1 MNAQVGRD
9 NIVTQS
15 LGQIGDCGLFL
26 LRILAAVPR
35 SMRHALETVRQ
46 LWFVGA
52 MSLTIIMVCGL
63 FVGMV
68 LSLQLYHVLSIFGGT
83 AATGTV
89 VAIAIYRELGPV
101 VTALLF
107 AGRAGTSITAE
118 IGLMRATDQIS
129 AMEMMAVDPIAYV
142 ATPRFLA
149 GLIAMPLLCCVF
161 CALGVFGGH
170 LVGVT
175 WLGIDNG
182 TFWSNMTST
191 VDVWKDV
198 VNGVIYKS
206 LVFGAVVSLIA
217 VFQGY
222 TTPPTSEGV
231 AYATTRTVVAS
242 SIAILALDFVLT
254 AFLM

>member
-1 MNAQVGRD
+1 MSAQLSRE
-9 NIVTQS
+9 NIVTRTLS
-15 LGQIGDCGLFL
+15 QIGACGLFGL
-26 LRILAAVPR
+26 TLLAAIPR
-35 SMRHALETVRQ
+35 SFRYGRETVRQ

-68 LSLQLYHVLSIFGGT
+68 LALQLYYVLSIFGGT
-83 AATGTV
+83 AASGTV
-89 VAIAIYRELGPV
+89 VALSIYRELGPV

-107 AGRAGTSITAE
+107 AGRAGTSVTAE
-118 IGLMRATDQIS
+118 IGLMRATDQLS

-149 GLIAMPLLCCVF
+149 GLIAMPLLTCVF
-161 CALGVFGGH
+161 CALGIFGGH
-170 LVGVT
+170 LVGVS

-182 TFWSNMTST
+182 TFWSNMTAT
-191 VDVWKDV
+191 VELGKDV
-198 VNGVIYKS
+198 VNGVLWKS
-206 LVFGAVVSLIA
+206 VVFGAVVSLIA
-217 VFQGY
+217 VYQGY

>member
-1 MNAQVGRD
+1 MSAQPQRNV
-9 NIVTQS
+9 VTHA
-15 LGQIGDCGLFL
+15 LAQIGEAGLFL
-26 LRILAAVPR
+26 LTLLAAVPR
-35 SMRHALETVRQ
+35 SMKHARETVRQ

-68 LSLQLYHVLSIFGGT
+68 LGLQLYYVLSIFGGT
-83 AATGTV
+83 AASGTV

-118 IGLMRATDQIS
+118 IGLMRATDQLA

-142 ATPRFLA
+142 AVPRYLA
-149 GLIAMPLLCCVF
+149 GLIAMPLLCAVF
-161 CALGVFGGH
+161 CALGIFGGH
-170 LVGVT
+170 LVGVS

-182 TFWSNMTST
+182 TFWSNMTAT

-198 VNGVIYKS
+198 VNGILVKS
-206 LVFGAVVSLIA
+206 LAFGAVVSLIA
-217 VFQGY
+217 VYQGY

>member
-1 MNAQVGRD
+1 MNARIERD
-9 NIVTQS
+9 NIVTQA
-15 LGQIGDCGLFL
+15 LGQIGNCGVFL
-26 LRILAAVPR
+26 LQILAAIPR
-35 SMRHALETVRQ
+35 SLRYGRETVRQ

-52 MSLTIIMVCGL
+52 MSLIIIMTCGL

-68 LSLQLYHVLSIFGGT
+68 LELQLYHVLSMFGST
-83 AATGTV
+83 SMSGTV
-89 VAIAIYRELGPV
+89 VAIATYRELGPV

-107 AGRAGTSITAE
+107 AGRAGTAITAE

-129 AMEMMAVDPIAYV
+129 AMELMAVDPLAYV
-142 ATPRFLA
+142 AAPRFLA
-149 GLIAMPLLCCVF
+149 GLVAMPLLCCVF
-161 CALGVFGGH
+161 CALAVFGGH
-170 LVGVT
+170 LVGVS

-182 TFWSNMTST
+182 TFWSNMTAT
-191 VDVWKDV
+191 VDVWQDIVSGV
-198 VNGVIYKS
+198 VWKS
-206 LVFGAVVSLIA
+206 LAFGAVVALIA

-222 TTPPTSEGV
+222 TAPPTSEGV

>member
-1 MNAQVGRD
+1 MSARMQSNNVL
-9 NIVTQS
+9 VQS
-15 LGQIGDCGLFL
+15 LAQIGYCGEFL
-26 LRILAAVPR
+26 LRILYAIPR
-35 SMRHALETVRQ
+35 SMRHGRETVRQ

-52 MSLTIIMVCGL
+52 MSLTITVTCGL

-68 LSLQLYHVLSIFGGT
+68 LGLQLYHVLAIFGGT
-83 AATGTV
+83 SATGSV
-89 VAIAIYRELGPV
+89 VALAVYRELGPV

-107 AGRAGTSITAE
+107 AGRAGTSVTAE
-118 IGLMRATDQIS
+118 IGLMRATDQIA

-142 ATPRFLA
+142 IAPRFLA

-161 CALGVFGGH
+161 CAMAIFGGH
-170 LVGVT
+170 LVGVS
-175 WLGIDNG
+175 WLGVDNG
-182 TFWSNMTST
+182 TFWSNMTAN
-191 VDVWKDV
+191 VDVWDDIV
-198 VNGVIYKS
+198 SGIIWKS
-206 LVFGAVVSLIA
+206 VAFGAVISLIA

-231 AYATTRTVVAS
+231 AYATTRTVVTS